1 MLKEEPSSSA
11 DRNRRQ
17 PGQKVEQAGYPENIK
32 DPKILAPQ
40 RDYTDFGYNT
50 GAKTNNSV
58 RPLVGSDQEQQ
69 EPTLPLIDSSIVKVL

>member
-40 RDYTDFGYNT
+40 RDYTDFGYTT
-50 GAKTNNSV
+50 GAKINNSS
-58 RPLVGSDQEQQ
+58 RPPVESNQEQQ
-69 EPTLPLIDSSIVKVL
+69 EPTRPLIDPSIIKVL